1 MRPPFNS
8 RMGKIRWRW
17 DRLPTPVFLGF
28 PDGSAGKESAHNTRD
43 LGLIPGLGRSP
54 GEGNGYQ
61 LQYSRLE
68 NSMVYTVHGVTKS
81 QIWLSD
87 FHLIVARQAPLSIGF
102 SRQKYWCV
110 LPFPSPEDL
119 PDPGIKPASPAL
131 QAVSCIAGR
140 SFNNWATKE
149 PQMTLLV
156 TNYLPHHSKEM
167 ATSVLHTEYGNC
179 GFSLC
184 LNMGSDEEFSNS
196 QGSFL
201 FKKFWQQ

>member
-1 MRPPFNS
+1 MSWRNW
-8 RMGKIRWRW
+8 GKVRFCACLFIRSQNKLEWGSQTCRYIRTSW
-17 DRLPTPVFLGF
+17 KKVKFKVKSVSLVQLFVTPWTVAHQTPLSMGF
-28 PDGSAGKESAHNTRD
+28 P
-43 LGLIPGLGRSP
+43 
-54 GEGNGYQ
+54 
-61 LQYSRLE
+61 
-68 NSMVYTVHGVTKS
+68 
-81 QIWLSD
+81 
-87 FHLIVARQAPLSIGF
+87 RQEH
-102 SRQKYWCV
+102 WCG

-156 TNYLPHHSKEM
+156 TNYWPHHSKEM
-167 ATSVLHTEYGNC
+167 ATSVLHMEYGNC